1 MSSPD
6 TVRLQH
12 MHDAAVKAVKHAQGR
27 SRADLET
34 DELFGLAIVRLLE
47 IIGEA
52 SKNVTQATKD
62 ANPHIPWRQIS
73 GARDR
78 LIHGY
83 FNVDLDIVWQTITQ
97 DLPPLIAVLDVLLS
111 SGDP

>member
-12 MHDAAVKAVKHAQGR
+12 MRDAAVKAVHHAQGR
-27 SRADLET
+27 PRADLDA

-52 SKNVTQATKD
+52 SKNVTQATKGTT
-62 ANPHIPWRQIS
+62 PHIPWRQIS

-83 FNVDLDIVWQTITQ
+83 FNVDFDIVWQTVTQ
-97 DLPPLIAVLDVLLS
+97 DLPPLIAAPDVLL
-111 SGDP
+111 GL

>member
-1 MSSPD
+1 MSTPD
-6 TVRLQH
+6 AVRLQH
-12 MHDAAVKAVKHAQGR
+12 MRDAAAKAVHHAQGR
-27 SRADLET
+27 SCADLDT

-52 SKNVTQATKD
+52 SKNVTQAIKD

-73 GARDR
+73 GTRDR

-83 FNVDLDIVWQTITQ
+83 FNVDSDIVWQTITQ
-97 DLPPLIAVLDVLLS
+97 DLPPLIAALDVLLS
-111 SGDP
+111 SGGP

>member
-12 MHDAAVKAVKHAQGR
+12 MRDAAVKAVKHAQGR
-27 SRADLET
+27 SRVDLDT

-52 SKNVTQATKD
+52 Q
-62 ANPHIPWRQIS
+62 R
-73 GARDR
+73 
-78 LIHGY
+78 
-83 FNVDLDIVWQTITQ
+83 
-97 DLPPLIAVLDVLLS
+97 
-111 SGDP
+111 